1 MRLRLF
7 HTAGGV
13 RVAYREHGTGR
24 PLVLVHSAGLTHRE
38 FEPLVA
44 ELGDRYRLILCD
56 LPGHGDSETRP
67 HHPYSFDW
75 LAETVAAF
83 CCDTGGHAPLVGGH
97 GLGADLLIRAIELG
111 ALTPERLVLMPC
123 ALHRPPGPVTRELRR
138 RGGWVSRL
146 APAARLAPVRS
157 AMQRVARLDGQKL
170 TARGAPGVTELLRH
184 ATLDLAAD
192 HDRAQAW
199 ARVTGNLARGPR
211 GEVLDQLAHILC
223 PTLLL
228 WADEDPDHALR
239 GAEEA
244 DDLIPTSLL
253 RVLEQ
258 TGYLMAYDDPVGVA
272 RELAAFLP

>member
-1 MRLRLF
+1 
-7 HTAGGV
+7 V

-38 FEPLVA
+38 FEPLA
-44 ELGDRYRLILCD
+44 SELGDRYRLILCD

-75 LAETVAAF
+75 LAETVGAF
-83 CCDTGGHAPLVGGH
+83 CSDTGGRAPLVGGH
-97 GLGADLLIRAIELG
+97 GLGGDLLLRAIELG

-123 ALHRPPGPVTRELRR
+123 ALHRPPGPITRELRR
-138 RGGWVSRL
+138 RGSWVGRL
-146 APAARLAPVRS
+146 APASGLAPAR
-157 AMQRVARLDGQKL
+157 AGMQHLARLDPHKL
-170 TARGAPGVTELLRH
+170 TARDAPGVAELLRH
-184 ATLDLAAD
+184 ATLDLTTD
-192 HDRAQAW
+192 HDRAHAW
-199 ARVTGNLARGPR
+199 SRVARELPRGPR
-211 GEVLDQLAHILC
+211 GEVLDQLGRITC

-244 DDLIPTSLL
+244 DDLIADSLL

-258 TGYLMAYDDPVGVA
+258 TGYLIAYDDPVGVA